1 MDLMTYGLV
10 FAGLTAL
17 STWLLQA
24 AYKRTK
30 IVLKHKSASLILSLP
45 ATHLSNSPS
54 HACFRIS
61 MKREGAVSKEVLA
74 DLAKTT
80 TGKKLSK
87 AEKDER

>member
-1 MDLMTYGLV
+1 
-10 FAGLTAL
+10 
-17 STWLLQA
+17 
-24 AYKRTK
+24 
-30 IVLKHKSASLILSLP
+30 
-45 ATHLSNSPS
+45 
-54 HACFRIS
+54 